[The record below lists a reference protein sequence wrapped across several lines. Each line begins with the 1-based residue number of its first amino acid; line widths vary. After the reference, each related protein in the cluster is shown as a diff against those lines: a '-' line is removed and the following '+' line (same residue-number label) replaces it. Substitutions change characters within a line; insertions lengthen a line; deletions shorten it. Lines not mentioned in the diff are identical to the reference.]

1 MASKYAKQASGESER
16 LFVAAIDFGT
26 TYSGYA
32 FSFRHDY
39 MKDPSKINTN
49 QTWIAGHRNLFSL
62 KVPTCVLLQPD
73 QTFHSFGYE
82 AEDKYTEL
90 FQDDEHEDWYFFKR
104 FKMTLH
110 NNMKLRRDHMIQDI
124 SGEKE
129 LPARDIFAHGI
140 KFLRDHL
147 IKHTKS
153 KGIYEAISD
162 GRYVHWV
169 LTVPAIWNDSAKQ
182 FMREA
187 ARQAGICEHNLSIAL
202 EPEAAALYCK
212 MLPVEKLDSGSDK
225 SLGMFKAGTEY
236 MVLDLGGGTVDV
248 TVQRV
253 LGDGNLEEIFKASG
267 GAWGGTKVDESF
279 FELLM
284 KVVGT
289 NVMKTFKTKHTGDE
303 LELFR
308 EFETKKRTIT
318 TDFGNKVT
326 LRIPFQ
332 LSESFEEEFGASLKE
347 TIKQTNFKG
356 KMNWT
361 GDKLKVDPDII
372 RELFTLSASSIV
384 EHVRDLLKKEAC
396 RNVSTL
402 LMVGGFS
409 ECVLIQDAIRKN
421 FPDKRVII
429 PEDAG
434 LAVVKG
440 AVLFGHN
447 PLTIVSRKSK
457 FTYGISISR
466 RFQPGDPDQKRFNVR
481 GIDKCSNVFSKHV
494 EVNQTIPV
502 GEALET
508 QTYTPL
514 YADSKSVVV
523 KIFTSSEENPRYTT
537 DPSCDYLGK
546 IDVPLS
552 PGSDENTTIEVKMTF
567 GDTELTVE
575 ASEENGRPL
584 LATFDFLDH

>member
-1 MASKYAKQASGESER
+1 MASKYARPVACDSER

-32 FSFRHDY
+32 FSFRHDFE
-39 MKDPSKINTN
+39 KDPSKINAN
-49 QTWIAGHRNLFSL
+49 QTWVAGHRNLFSL
-62 KVPTCVLLQPD
+62 KAPTCVLLHPD
-73 QTFHSFGYE
+73 KTFHSFGYE

-110 NNMKLRRDHMIQDI
+110 NNMNLRRDHMIPDI

-129 LPARDIFAHGI
+129 LPARDIFSHGI

-147 IKHTKS
+147 IKHAKTK
-153 KGIYEAISD
+153 GVYDAISD
-162 GRYVHWV
+162 DRYVHWV

-187 ARQAGICEHNLSIAL
+187 AQKAGIKEHNLTIAL
-202 EPEAAALYCK
+202 EPEAAALYCRI
-212 MLPVEKLDSGSDK
+212 LPVEKLDVGGQA
-225 SLGMFKAGTEY
+225 SLGMFKPGTEY
-236 MVLDLGGGTVDV
+236 MVLDLGGGTVDI

-253 LGDGNLEEIFKASG
+253 LEDGNLKEIFKASG

-279 FELLM
+279 LQLLVE
-284 KVVGT
+284 VVGS
-289 NVMKTFKTKHTGDE
+289 NVMKIFKTKHTGDE

-318 TDFGNKVT
+318 GDCSSKVT
-326 LRIPFQ
+326 LRMPFQ
-332 LSESFEEEFGASLKE
+332 LNETFDEEFGTSLKDH
-347 TIKQTNFKG
+347 IKQTCFKG

-361 GDKLKVDPDII
+361 GDKLKVDPNII
-372 RELFTLSASSIV
+372 RGLFELSANSIV
-384 EHVRDLLKKEAC
+384 EHVRDLLKEEAC
-396 RNVSTL
+396 RNVSTF

-409 ECVLIQDAIRKN
+409 ECILIQDAIRKN
-421 FPDKRVII
+421 FPGKRVII

-447 PLTIVSRKSK
+447 PLTIISRKAK
-457 FTYGISISR
+457 YTYGISTTR
-466 RFQPGDPDQKRFNVR
+466 KFQPGDPVDKRIIVNCR
-481 GIDKCSNVFSKHV
+481 EKCSGVFSKHV
-494 EVNQTIPV
+494 EVNQTVPV

-523 KIFTSSEENPRYTT
+523 KIFTSSDEYPEYTS
-537 DPSCDYLGK
+537 DPSCNYLGK

-552 PGSDENTTIEVKMTF
+552 PGSNENTIIEVKMTF
-567 GDTELTVE
+567 GDTELAVE